1 MRKCGARAGGVPR
14 GRCCGGAPRAA
25 HPLAPRRP
33 AADPA
38 PAWRAVR
45 GRTRAG
51 HRVSTGF
58 AEIVGRRWD
67 GGQLGE
73 GASWGLDPE
82 RNVEERGIGKK
93 AADGGHSLC
102 EGPEVVRPAGGGGG
116 GGGLFVQD
124 LVSGAMDL
132 IK

>member
-1 MRKCGARAGGVPR
+1 M
-14 GRCCGGAPRAA
+14 
-25 HPLAPRRP
+25 
-33 AADPA
+33 
-38 PAWRAVR
+38 
-45 GRTRAG
+45 
-51 HRVSTGF
+51 
-58 AEIVGRRWD
+58 GRRWD